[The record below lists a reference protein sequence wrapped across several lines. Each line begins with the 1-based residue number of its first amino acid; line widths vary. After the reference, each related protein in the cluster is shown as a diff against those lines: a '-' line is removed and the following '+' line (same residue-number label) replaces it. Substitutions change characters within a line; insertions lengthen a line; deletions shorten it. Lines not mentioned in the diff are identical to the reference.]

1 LEHENREIRDLEEMK
16 DHVESYY
23 KELFGPEEDSQM
35 ALGNDFWIE
44 RGRFTDEEALEL
56 IKPFTLKELEEA
68 LKDMDLNASPGP
80 DGIPV
85 GFYKEF
91 WNEIKF
97 TMLEMFQDLHR
108 GGLNLSRLNYGMIS
122 LIPKLKEANNIRQF
136 RPVCLLNVDYKWFT
150 KVLTLRLTPYAGKII
165 SGTQTAFIPGRFIL
179 EGVVILHEI
188 LHELRV
194 KILPGVILKLNF
206 EKAYD
211 KVRWSFMMEVLRKK
225 NFPEKW
231 VEWMKQTVE
240 GGKVGINFN
249 GKPGDFFSTHKGL
262 RQGDPLSPLLFNL
275 VSDVLATL
283 LENAKEAGEI
293 RGLMEHLIEG
303 G

>member
-1 LEHENREIRDLEEMK
+1 VAEKRGVNWILKGDSNNGYFHNIANGRKKKCTIFSLEHENREIRDPEEMK
-16 DHVESYY
+16 DHIESYY

-35 ALGNDFWIE
+35 SLGNDFWIE
-44 RGRFTDEEALEL
+44 RRRLADEEALAL

-68 LKDMDLNASPGP
+68 LKDMDANASPGP

-85 GFYKEF
+85 GFYKGF

-97 TMLEMFQDLHR
+97 TMFEMFQDLHR

-136 RPVCLLNVDYKWFT
+136 RPIFLINVDYKWFT
-150 KVLTLRLTPYAGKII
+150 TVIALRLTPYAGKLI
-165 SGTQTAFIPGRFIL
+165 SGTQTMFIPGSFIL

-194 KILPGVILKLNF
+194 KKLPGVILKLDF

-225 NFPEKW
+225 NFREKW
-231 VEWMKQTVE
+231 VEWRKQIVE
-240 GGKVGINFN
+240 GEVGINFN
-249 GKPGDFFSTHKGL
+249 GKPGDFFNTHKGL
-262 RQGDPLSPLLFNL
+262 R
-275 VSDVLATL
+275 
-283 LENAKEAGEI
+283 
-293 RGLMEHLIEG
+293 
-303 G
+303 